1 MYLCS
6 LKTYHGDYY
15 RKYVGSMREFYLI
28 LAALLL
34 LCLAPMPYGY
44 FMLVRFLMMVA
55 CGLLS
60 YSYYQREKMVAA
72 GVFGVLALLF
82 QPIYKIALGRTVWN
96 IVDVVVAVFFIVLFF
111 MEMQQMK

>member
-1 MYLCS
+1 M
-6 LKTYHGDYY
+6 KQ
-15 RKYVGSMREFYLI
+15 VYLI
-28 LAALLL
+28 LAALLS

-44 FMLVRFLMMVA
+44 FMLVRFLMMGA
-55 CGLLS
+55 CGLLA

-82 QPIYKIALGRTVWN
+82 QPIYKIALGRNVWN

-111 MEMQQMK
+111 MEKRQAKRQQVKKRP

>member
-1 MYLCS
+1 M
-6 LKTYHGDYY
+6 KH
-15 RKYVGSMREFYLI
+15 VYLI

-55 CGLLS
+55 CGLLA